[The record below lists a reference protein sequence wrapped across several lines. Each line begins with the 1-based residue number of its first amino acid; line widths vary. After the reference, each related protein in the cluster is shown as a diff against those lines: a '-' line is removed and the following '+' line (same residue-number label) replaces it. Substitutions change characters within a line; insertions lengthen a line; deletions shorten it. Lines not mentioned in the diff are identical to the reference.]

1 MILVHSNIW
10 KPSTTAL
17 LKRIVASWWEN
28 WSINYT
34 LNYNKIKNVKVLE
47 SENCILFL
55 LNINFNTNDV

>member
-17 LKRIVASWWEN
+17 LKHIAASWREN

-34 LNYNKIKNVKVLE
+34 LNYNKIKNVKVSE
-47 SENCILFL
+47 NENCILFL
-55 LNINFNTNDV
+55 LNINFNTNDA